1 MLNASTSTIGDFL
14 YWEHTYT
21 TAMRQLNTLNQ
32 FNLNSDTMLGSTRD
46 CCQCQIADQ
55 HPPAAMEPLQGLLA
69 NEKAGK
75 ANAI

>member
-1 MLNASTSTIGDFL
+1 
-14 YWEHTYT
+14 
-21 TAMRQLNTLNQ
+21 MRQLNTLNQ